1 MSPSRTIFLDID
13 GTYAFHGAVPPA
25 HVDAVRQ
32 ARANGHRAFLCTGRP
47 LSIVTERIR
56 QAGFDGLVCGAGAY
70 VEVDGT
76 VLRDEVFPP
85 DLAARTID
93 TLARFNAH
101 VMVEATGGLYVL
113 PETDALIE
121 QRAPAADA
129 SAVQTAVWNDLRAA
143 QVVVESLH
151 GLGFAKIISLKADA
165 HLDEIAQAIGP
176 QVAAI
181 QTSLE
186 DLGRGAGELYMSHI
200 NKSVGMQ
207 LVLDHMG
214 LEATDAVAV
223 GDGANDIEM
232 FERAGT
238 RVGIAG
244 GHPRILELADIVAD
258 GPDQAGL
265 VAAFAKLGLT

>member
-25 HVDAVRQ
+25 HEQAVRQ
-32 ARANGHRAFLCTGRP
+32 ARANGHKVFLCTGRP

-70 VEVDGT
+70 VEVNGE

-85 DLAARTID
+85 DLATRTLD
-93 TLARFNAH
+93 TLAEFNAQ
-101 VMVEATGGLYVL
+101 VLLEATEALYML
-113 PETDALIE
+113 PETYALLDK
-121 QRAPAADA
+121 RAPAEDA
-129 SAVQTAVWNDLRAA
+129 TDLQAVVWNDLRAA
-143 QVVVESLH
+143 RVVVDSLH
-151 GLGFAKIISLKADA
+151 GLEFGKIISLSANA
-165 HLDEIAQAIGP
+165 HLDEIAAAIGP
-176 QVAAI
+176 GVSAI

-200 NKSVGMQ
+200 NKAVGMQ
-207 LVLDHMG
+207 LALDHMG
-214 LEATDAVAV
+214 AKAADAIAV
-223 GDGANDIEM
+223 GDGPNDIEM
-232 FERAGT
+232 FELAGT

-244 GHPRILELADIVAD
+244 GHPRILELADVVAE

-265 VAAFAKLGLT
+265 VAAFAELGLT

>member
-25 HVDAVRQ
+25 HEQAVRQ
-32 ARANGHRAFLCTGRP
+32 ARANGHKVFLCTGRP

-70 VEVDGT
+70 VQVGGK
-76 VLRDEVFPP
+76 VLRNEVFPP

-93 TLARFNAH
+93 TLADFNAH
-101 VMVEATGGLYVL
+101 VMIEAAEALYVL
-113 PETDALIE
+113 PETHELVE
-121 QRAPAADA
+121 KRAPAEDA

-143 QVVVESLH
+143 RAVVDSLH
-151 GLGFAKIISLKADA
+151 GLNFSKIISLSADA
-165 HLDEIAQAIGP
+165 NLDEISAAIGP
-176 QVAAI
+176 GVSAI

-186 DLGRGAGELYMSHI
+186 DLGTGGGELYMSHI
-200 NKSVGMQ
+200 TKAVGMQ
-207 LVLDHMG
+207 VVLDHFG
-214 LEATDAVAV
+214 ATAANAVAV
-223 GDGANDIEM
+223 GDGPNDIEM
-232 FERAGT
+232 FEHAGT

-244 GHPRILELADIVAD
+244 GHPRILELADIVAE

-265 VAAFAKLGLT
+265 VAAFAQLGLT